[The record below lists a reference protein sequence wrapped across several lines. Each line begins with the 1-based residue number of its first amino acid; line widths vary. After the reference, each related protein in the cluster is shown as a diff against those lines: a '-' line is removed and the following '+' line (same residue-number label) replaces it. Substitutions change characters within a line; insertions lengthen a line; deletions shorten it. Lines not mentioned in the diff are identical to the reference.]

1 VKKLPIDALKRLQGT
16 VAAAEDEFSYW
27 RPHFQ
32 EIAKYIMPRRYVWL
46 AEQSPLKGNL
56 QSKGTRA
63 SKQRNNRILD
73 PTGTTALRDMSAGL
87 LNGITSP
94 ARPWL
99 RLRVSGFE
107 YEEQEREVRA
117 YMDECA
123 RRMQIVLAESNF
135 YNAMAVLY
143 LDLGCFGTAS
153 MLVYEDFEEVVRFY
167 NSPMGEYRLAQDHRR
182 MVDTFTRTFV
192 MTLRQ
197 LVQMFGEENVDPKHK
212 PKIKEGGQAMAQPVV
227 VCHLIEPNTDNGG
240 PEYLKGGFDYR
251 EFYWEKDCQSG
262 QLLAH
267 NGFYE
272 KPGAWPR
279 WEVTAN
285 DIYGTSPAMDALPD
299 IIQLQQETLRK
310 GQSLDYLVRPP
321 VALEGF
327 MANRPTSL
335 LPGGKTAVPSGA
347 SFGAKPIYTVQPP
360 LDAMTLDIR
369 DIQMRIQKLFYN
381 DLFRMISNLDTVR
394 TATEID
400 ARKEEKLVLLGAV
413 LERFENEALD
423 PVIRR
428 VFRIMQRKQ
437 LFPEPPEG
445 LDEAQIEVE
454 YVSILTEAQ
463 KAVGTATTERFL
475 QVYGNTLAIAP
486 ELKATVNMDE
496 IMRDYGD
503 RLSVPAQYFYTRE
516 EAAAAR
522 QQDNQNAEAREAALV
537 GNELTQAAKN
547 LSETDVGGGANA
559 MQRLLGG

>member
-1 VKKLPIDALKRLQGT
+1 LKKLPIEALKRLQGT
-16 VAAAEDEFSYW
+16 VAAAENEFSYW

-32 EIAKYIMPRRYVWL
+32 EIAKFLLPRRYVWL
-46 AEQSPLKGNL
+46 AEQSPLKGDL
-56 QSKGTRA
+56 QANGNRA
-63 SKQRNNRILD
+63 SKERNNRILD

-107 YEEQEREVRA
+107 YEEQEREIKA

-123 RRMQIVLAESNF
+123 RRMLMVLAESNF
-135 YNAMAVLY
+135 YNSMAVLY

-153 MLVYEDFEEVVRFY
+153 MLVYEDFDDVVRFY

-182 MVDTFTRTFV
+182 MVDTFSRTFV

-197 LVQMFGEENVDPKHK
+197 AVQRFGAENLAPKHQ
-212 PKIKEGGQAMAQPVV
+212 PKIKEGGQSMAEPIVI
-227 VCHLIEPNTDNGG
+227 CHLIEPNTEGG
-240 PEYLKGGFDYR
+240 AEFLRGGFEYR
-251 EFYWEKDCQSG
+251 EFYWEKGCSTG

-272 KPGAWPR
+272 KPHACPR

-285 DIYGTSPAMDALPD
+285 DVYGTSPAMDALPD

-310 GQSLDYLVRPP
+310 AQSLDYLVRPP

-335 LPGGKTAVPSGA
+335 LPGGRTAVPSGA

-369 DIQMRIQKLFYN
+369 EIQARIQKLFYN
-381 DLFRMISNLDTVR
+381 DLFRMISSLDTVR

-428 VFRIMQRKQ
+428 VFRIMQRKE

-454 YVSILTEAQ
+454 YVSILTDAQ
-463 KAVGTATTERFL
+463 KAVGTATIERFL
-475 QVYGNTLAIAP
+475 QVYANILPLAP
-486 ELKATVNMDE
+486 ETKATVNMDE
-496 IMRDYGD
+496 VLRDYGD
-503 RLSVPAQYFYTRE
+503 RLNTPANYFNTRE
-516 EAAAAR
+516 EAAETLAAEN
-522 QQDNQNAEAREAALV
+522 DLAATREAALV
-537 GNELTQAAKN
+537 GNELTQAAQN
-547 LSETDVGGGANA
+547 LSNTDVGGGANA